1 MNTLHLKYAVEVERT
16 GSISKAAEN
25 LYMNQPHLSKTIREL
40 EDSLGIVIFKRTTK
54 GVIPTK
60 KGMEFLVYAKKILAQ
75 LKEMESIYKPDTEK
89 TQKFDI
95 AVPRASYVSYAFT
108 EFVRALD
115 KDSAMSINYLETN
128 SLSTVK
134 KVADGDNNLGIVRYQ
149 EMDEYYFMN
158 LLREKKLKFQ
168 PVLDFVYV
176 ALMSSEHPLA
186 NKKDVDYIDFAK
198 FTKITHGDISI
209 PSLSPQQQDDAER
222 DEKRKEIS
230 VYERG
235 SQFELLSR
243 IKDTYMW
250 VSPIPAEVLKTFSLV
265 QRKCHAAE
273 NRHKDIL
280 IYRSGYRF
288 SHEDETFIKK
298 LHEVTN
304 TL

>member
-95 AVPRASYVSYAFT
+95 AVPRASYISYAFT
-108 EFVRALD
+108 EFVRTLDRESALN
-115 KDSAMSINYLETN
+115 INYLETN

-134 KVADGDNNLGIVRYQ
+134 KVADGDSNLGIARYQ
-149 EMDEYYFMN
+149 EMHEYYFMN
-158 LLREKKLKFQ
+158 LLREKRLKFQ

-176 ALMSSEHPLA
+176 ALMSREHPLA
-186 NKKDVDYIDFAK
+186 SKEDVDYPDFAK

-209 PSLSPQQQDDAER
+209 PSLSQQSEFTDGDK
-222 DEKRKEIS
+222 KRKEIA

-250 VSPIPAEVLKTFSLV
+250 VSPMPDEVLQTFSLV
-265 QRKCHAAE
+265 QRKCPAAE

-280 IYRSGYRF
+280 IYRTGYHF
-288 SHEDETFIKK
+288 SHEDESFIKK
-298 LHEVTN
+298 LHEVVN
-304 TL
+304 NL